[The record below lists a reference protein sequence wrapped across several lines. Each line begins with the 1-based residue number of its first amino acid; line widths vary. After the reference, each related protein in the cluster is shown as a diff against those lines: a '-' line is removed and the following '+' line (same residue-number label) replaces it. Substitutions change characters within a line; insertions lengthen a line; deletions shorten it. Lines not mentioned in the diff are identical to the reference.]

1 MPQLQYARVLLASTL
16 NEYIL
21 AYYNVPKHMTAYHSI
36 PLPFQLVF

>member
-1 MPQLQYARVLLASTL
+1 MPQLQYARVLLASTY
-16 NEYIL
+16 EYIL